1 MDADR
6 LLGQLRAQIANRALV
21 YLAAYDALA
30 DAIGAARAEAV
41 LTRAIRLHGRAAGEA
56 FRRFAPADLA
66 GLKDAFLGGLP
77 GGETLF
83 RPELRRRDA
92 GALEVKFQSC
102 PLQQA
107 WQDAGVPEPKRA
119 VLCRIAGAVD
129 LGTFEAAGFGIENR
143 TWTPGATGC
152 CHLTITP
159 GPRA

>member
-1 MDADR
+1 VKAER
-6 LLGQLRAQIANRALV
+6 LLDQLRAQIANRALF

-30 DAIGAARAEAV
+30 DAIGAERAEAV
-41 LTRAIRLHGRAAGEA
+41 LTRAVRLRGRAMGEA
-56 FRRFAPADLA
+56 LRRFAPADLA

-77 GGETLF
+77 GGEALF
-83 RPELRRRDA
+83 RPGLLRCDTEV
-92 GALEVKFQSC
+92 LEVKFQTC

-107 WQDAGVPEPKRA
+107 WQDAGVPEAKRA

-129 LGTFEAAGFGIENR
+129 LGNFEAAGFAIENR

-159 GPRA
+159 RHET

>member
-1 MDADR
+1 MQADR
-6 LLGQLRAQIANRALV
+6 LLDQLRAQIANRALF

-30 DAIGAARAEAV
+30 DALGAERAEAV
-41 LTRAIRLHGRAAGEA
+41 LTRAVWLRGRAMGEA

-66 GLKDAFLGGLP
+66 GLKEAFLGGLP

-83 RPELRRRDA
+83 RPELRRCDA
-92 GALEVKFQSC
+92 GALEIKLQAC

-129 LGTFEAAGFGIENR
+129 LGTFEEAGFGIENR
-143 TWTPGATGC
+143 TWRPGQEGC
-152 CHLTITP
+152 CNLTITP
-159 GPRA
+159 GPSA

>member
-1 MDADR
+1 MEADR
-6 LLGQLRAQIANRALV
+6 LLDQLRAQIANRALF
-21 YLAAYDALA
+21 YLAAYDALT
-30 DAIGAARAEAV
+30 DAIGAERAEAV
-41 LTRAIRLHGRAAGEA
+41 LTRAVRLRGRAVGEA

-66 GLKDAFLGGLP
+66 GLKEAFLGGLP
-77 GGETLF
+77 GGEALF
-83 RPELRRRDA
+83 RPELRRCDA
-92 GALEVKFQSC
+92 AALEIKFQAC

-143 TWTPGATGC
+143 TWTPGAAGC

-159 GPRA
+159 AGHT

>member
-1 MDADR
+1 MEADR
-6 LLGQLRAQIANRALV
+6 LLDQLRAQIASRALF
-21 YLAAYDALA
+21 YLAAYDALT
-30 DAIGAARAEAV
+30 DAIGAGRAEAV
-41 LTRAIRLHGRAAGEA
+41 LTRAIRLRGRGVGEA

-66 GLKDAFLGGLP
+66 GLKEAFLGGLP
-77 GGETLF
+77 GGEALF
-83 RPELRRRDA
+83 RPELRRCDA
-92 GALEVKFQSC
+92 QALEVKFQAC

-152 CHLTITP
+152 CHLTITR
-159 GPRA
+159 GHGA

>member
-1 MDADR
+1 MEADR
-6 LLGQLRAQIANRALV
+6 LLDQLRAQIANRALF

-30 DAIGAARAEAV
+30 DAVGAERAEAV
-41 LTRAIRLHGRAAGEA
+41 LTRAVRLRGRAVGEA

-77 GGETLF
+77 GGDALF
-83 RPELRRRDA
+83 RPDLRRCDEK
-92 GALEVKFQSC
+92 ALEVKFQAC

-107 WQDAGVPEPKRA
+107 WRDAGVPEAKCA

-129 LGTFEAAGFGIENR
+129 LGTFEAAGFAIENR
-143 TWTPGATGC
+143 TWTPGASGC

-159 GPRA
+159 RDRP